1 MRDLQ
6 RKGSPLLKIITRK
19 EDQAMGPVSGI
30 ATKILTTELILIMD
44 RIIRIVDDHSTK
56 DQINFPLETLE
67 ID

>member
-1 MRDLQ
+1 MRELQ
-6 RKGSPLLKIITRK
+6 RKELPLPKIITRK
-19 EDQAMGPVSGI
+19 EDQAMGPGSGT
-30 ATKILTTELILIMD
+30 ATKILTIELILIMD